1 MDEFYIN
8 QELLD
13 HVCRTNMRAYQI
25 VFEMPL
31 GMPAVQWV
39 ANGMNVLIGTSRS
52 EAKGLDHYIERYA
65 VASNCT
71 VQLTTKVLTQSDT
84 TPLNILAF
92 SGTIVLMLC
101 TSFMAVASKLCFG
114 EDDHAGH
121 MKSVASHARR
131 LSSRFPRLS
140 IASSTKESEA
150 PERQPQPVQVV
161 ESHL

>member
-1 MDEFYIN
+1 VDEFYVS

-39 ANGMNVLIGTSRS
+39 ANGMNFLIGTSRS

-101 TSFMAVASKLCFG
+101 TSFMAVASKLFFG

-121 MKSVASHARR
+121 MKSMASHARR
-131 LSSRFPRLS
+131 LSARFPRLS
-140 IASSTKESEA
+140 IASSTGKGDA
-150 PERQPQPVQVV
+150 PESQPQPVQVV